1 MRHFKSAL
9 IAAATVSAA
18 LTLTSCEEES
28 DYVMSLTAEEQQ
40 EAMIG
45 TWRLTRASYEDA
57 SFDEN
62 REEHL
67 NNDMPTTME
76 SMVITEDRIT
86 FSFSEEVDLYAMTLT
101 GSSVEV
107 AVAETGKSFTFTHSV
122 SSVPGLDFRMLKN
135 FVPNSQSTEV
145 APVRL
150 DYNPDMSFIRFSLY
164 TKDDV
169 HATRIIMDARD
180 AHYEFERQ

>member
-1 MRHFKSAL
+1 
-9 IAAATVSAA
+9 
-18 LTLTSCEEES
+18 
-28 DYVMSLTAEEQQ
+28 MSLTAEEQQ

-57 SFDEN
+57 SYDEN

-67 NNDMPTTME
+67 TNDMPTTME
-76 SMVITEDRIT
+76 SIVITENQIT
-86 FSFSEEVDLYAMTLT
+86 FNFSEEVDLYAMTLT

-122 SSVPGLDFRMLKN
+122 SSVPGLDFRTLKN

-150 DYNPDMSFIRFSLY
+150 DYNPDMSFIRFSLF

-169 HATRIIMDARD
+169 HAIRMITDARD

>member
-18 LTLTSCEEES
+18 LTLTSCEEEF

-57 SFDEN
+57 SYDEN

-67 NNDMPTTME
+67 TNDMRTTME
-76 SMVITEDRIT
+76 SMVITE
-86 FSFSEEVDLYAMTLT
+86 A
-101 GSSVEV
+101 GSHSIS
-107 AVAETGKSFTFTHSV
+107 ARKSTCT
-122 SSVPGLDFRMLKN
+122 P
-135 FVPNSQSTEV
+135 
-145 APVRL
+145 
-150 DYNPDMSFIRFSLY
+150 
-164 TKDDV
+164 
-169 HATRIIMDARD
+169 
-180 AHYEFERQ
+180 